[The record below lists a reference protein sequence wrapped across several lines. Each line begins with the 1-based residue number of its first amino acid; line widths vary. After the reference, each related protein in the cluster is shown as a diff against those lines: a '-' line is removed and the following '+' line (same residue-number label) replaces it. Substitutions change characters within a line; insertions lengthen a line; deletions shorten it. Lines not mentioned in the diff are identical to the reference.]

1 MQMIKL
7 LKKLK
12 ERALQQ
18 LQIIMFIGGNM
29 FVNVTWKKEHH
40 IFPLTFWNLHNKE
53 DSRLNFHLSI
63 TI

>member
-29 FVNVTWKKEHH
+29 FVNVTWKK
-40 IFPLTFWNLHNKE
+40 
-53 DSRLNFHLSI
+53 
-63 TI
+63 